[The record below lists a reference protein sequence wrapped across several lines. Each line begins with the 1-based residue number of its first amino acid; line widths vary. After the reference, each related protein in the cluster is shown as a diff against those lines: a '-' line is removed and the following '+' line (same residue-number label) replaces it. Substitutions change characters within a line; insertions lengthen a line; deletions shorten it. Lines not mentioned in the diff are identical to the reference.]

1 MASEASEKNSAANVI
16 VYTKPVCPD
25 CFNAKRYLSNR
36 GVAYDTRDI
45 ANQEVVNELLA
56 RLGPGN
62 YATPIIVA
70 GDQVFFGFAANKEHL
85 SNILTEMGL

>member
-1 MASEASEKNSAANVI
+1 MGTEEGSKGSETSVI
-16 VYTKPVCPD
+16 VYTKPDCPD

-36 GVAYDTRDI
+36 NVAYDSRDI
-45 ANQEVVNELLA
+45 TNREIVEELLD

-70 GDQVFFGFAANKEHL
+70 GEQVFFGFAANKEHL
-85 SNILTEMGL
+85 SNILAEMGL

>member
-1 MASEASEKNSAANVI
+1 MEPEEGGKKSGKSVI
-16 VYTKPVCPD
+16 VYSKPDCPD

-36 GVAYDTRDI
+36 EVAYDSRDI
-45 ANQEVVNELLA
+45 TNQEVVNELLD

-70 GDQVFFGFAANKEHL
+70 GEQVFFGFAANKEHL